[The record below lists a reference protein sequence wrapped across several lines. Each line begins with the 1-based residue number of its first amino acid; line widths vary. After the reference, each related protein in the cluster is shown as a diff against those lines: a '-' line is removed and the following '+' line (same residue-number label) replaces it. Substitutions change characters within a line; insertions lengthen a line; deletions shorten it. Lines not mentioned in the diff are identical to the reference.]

1 MRKISFIEQMILA
14 EWKADIVCLC
24 ETWLQP
30 NSTTNRFLDVSD
42 YLSFRCDRQPGF
54 HGGLLVYVNPRLCPN
69 RRFDLE
75 AAGSE
80 EEFVA
85 LDLKIPSLG
94 NCLPFHCYRSPSFSP
109 NIFFNVCGP
118 RGAVVSVIAFNAE
131 GREFKSTHGCSHTM
145 QKPSISPRL
154 FGQCMLNIYL
164 PFTIKYFI
172 IYRSALTCSEK
183 QLQLVRG
190 LS

>member
-1 MRKISFIEQMILA
+1 MKLCQLNCQGLMRTFSFLEQMMLA

-24 ETWLQP
+24 GTWLEP
-30 NSTTNRFLDVSD
+30 NSTTNRFLGVSH
-42 YLSFRCDRQPGF
+42 YLFFRRDRQLGF
-54 HGGLLVYVNPRLCPN
+54 HGGLLVYENPRLCPN

-109 NIFFNVCGP
+109 RTFFSQLSHALEKASTCTWFIVGD
-118 RGAVVSVIAFNAE
+118 FNACRYAM
-131 GREFKSTHGCSHTM
+131 GSWYNKHCRHTDGE
-145 QKPSISPRL
+145 IL
-154 FGQCMLNIYL
+154 A
-164 PFTIKYFI
+164 
-172 IYRSALTCSEK
+172 RS
-183 QLQLVRG
+183 
-190 LS
+190 